1 VKNSADERIPK
12 ELFREDFTMETNQV
26 LLTDLQD
33 GVLTLTLNR
42 PKVNAFNFKMIESA
56 QAAFKEAGRDPQ
68 VRCVL
73 LTGSGG
79 VFSAGQDV
87 SEFREAENTSYRR
100 HLQRTYNPLVL
111 SIRRLEKPVLAA
123 ISGAVSGAALGLT
136 LACDLRIAADSAR
149 FVVGFLGIGLA
160 PDSAVSLF
168 LPALIGLGRAAEF
181 AFSNAPINAEQALAW
196 GLVNRVV
203 PAGELADRAA
213 GWSRQ
218 LVQGPIHA
226 MGLAKRDFNQ
236 AVLPNLE
243 QVLDYEAHIQEV
255 AGQGFEHKEGVSA
268 FLEKRAPQFITE

>member
-1 VKNSADERIPK
+1 
-12 ELFREDFTMETNQV
+12 METNSV

-42 PKVNAFNFKMIESA
+42 PKVNAFNSEMIEST

-73 LTGSGG
+73 LTASGG

-87 SEFREAENTSYRR
+87 SEFRQSENISYRR

-111 SIRRLEKPVLAA
+111 AIRRLEKPVLAA
-123 ISGAVSGAALGLT
+123 INGAVSGAALGLA
-136 LACDLRIAADSAR
+136 LACDLRIAADTAR

-168 LPALIGLGRAAEF
+168 LPTLIGLGRAAEF
-181 AFSNAPINAEQALAW
+181 AFSNTPINAEQALAW

-203 PAGELADRAA
+203 PAGELADRAT
-213 GWSRQ
+213 GWARQ
-218 LVQGPIHA
+218 LSQGPIHA

-236 AVLPNLE
+236 AVLSGLE

-255 AGQGFEHKEGVSA
+255 AGQGYEHEEGVTA
-268 FLEKRAPQFITE
+268 FLEKRAPQFKGNGN